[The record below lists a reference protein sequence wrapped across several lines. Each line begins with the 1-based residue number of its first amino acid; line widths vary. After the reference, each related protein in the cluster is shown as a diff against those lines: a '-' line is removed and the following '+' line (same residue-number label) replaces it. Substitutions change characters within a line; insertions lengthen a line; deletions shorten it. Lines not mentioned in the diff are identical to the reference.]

1 MTTDR
6 EFLTPEDAEA
16 MLPDGEYVHTYS
28 NPAYGIMIG
37 ADWPRDEVVKLLRTH
52 KAELAGPMATAN
64 GHGIAVLDEEKRL
77 FIATRSG
84 A

>member
-1 MTTDR
+1 
-6 EFLTPEDAEA
+6 
-16 MLPDGEYVHTYS
+16 
-28 NPAYGIMIG
+28 MIG

-52 KAELAGPMATAN
+52 KAELAGPMATAS